1 MIIKNGVCA
10 PLGFIASGS
19 CAGIKNE
26 KGKKD
31 LALIYSEVPCRAA
44 AVYTSNK
51 VKAAPLYLTM
61 DHLKDGTA
69 QAITANSGNANAC
82 APFGEENALRMA
94 KAAGKALDIDAKD
107 VIVASTGIIGVPL
120 EIECIELEMPA
131 LAKALSR
138 KGSSD
143 AAKAIMTSDTYYKE
157 YALSL
162 DISGTTV
169 KIGGISKGSGM
180 IHPDMGTTL
189 TFLTTD
195 ANIEQPLLKKALS
208 YCVGKTFNR
217 ISVDGDTSTNDM
229 ACILANGLAGN
240 PAITA
245 EGHKDYEIFTEAL
258 LKICTHLAMELA
270 KDGEGATRLVV
281 CTVKNAKNE
290 KKAAN
295 MAKAVISSSLTK
307 AAMFGSDANWGR
319 VLCALGY
326 SGSDFDY
333 LKTDV
338 SFSSEG
344 GSISVCKNGRGQSF
358 DEAEAKR
365 VLSEDE
371 VEILV
376 DLKEGTEK
384 ATAWGCD
391 LSYDYVR
398 INGDYRS

>member
-1 MIIKNGVCA
+1 MIIKNGICA
-10 PLGFIASGS
+10 PNGFVASGCS
-19 CAGIKNE
+19 AGIKKE
-26 KGKKD
+26 KEKKD
-31 LALIYSEVPCRAA
+31 LALIFSEVPCKAA

-51 VKAAPLYLTM
+51 VKAAPLYITM
-61 DHLKDGTA
+61 GHLKDGVA
-69 QAITANSGNANAC
+69 QAITANSGNANSC
-82 APFGEENALRMA
+82 APFGEEYAVRMA
-94 KAAGKALDIDAKD
+94 EAAAKALDIDAKD

-120 EIECIELEMPA
+120 EIDFIEAKMPA
-131 LAKALSR
+131 LASALST

-157 YALSL
+157 YALSI
-162 DISGTTV
+162 DISGVTV

-195 ANIEQPLLKKALS
+195 VNIEQTLLKKALS
-208 YCVGKTFNR
+208 YCVSKTFNR

-240 PAITA
+240 SVIETEDSSA
-245 EGHKDYEIFTEAL
+245 YRIFTKAL
-258 LKICTHLAMELA
+258 LDICTHLAKELA
-270 KDGEGATRLVV
+270 KDGEGATRLVI
-281 CTVKNAKNE
+281 CTVKNAENE
-290 KKAAN
+290 DKASD

-326 SGSDFDY
+326 SGPDFDY
-333 LKTDV
+333 LKTDI
-338 SFSSEG
+338 SFRSKG
-344 GSISVCKNGRGQSF
+344 GIISVCKNGRGLNF
-358 DEAEAKR
+358 DETTAKR
-365 VLSEDE
+365 VLAESE

-391 LSYDYVR
+391 LSYEYVR